1 MLPMLKTSLL
11 IMKAIRLVHLYEGV
25 SFGCDYNIECD
36 VPLME
41 KLIEVIEGMH
51 GRATWIAPPRLKEIV
66 DQLES
71 RDLDVE
77 VVNGYFEDI
86 MWTIEDYRHTQ
97 AEVMTNILRALG
109 LPLDVNVIGGL
120 TKRVL
125 KPHLPFGGQVRW
137 VCKYHSQRFDGYFKA
152 YASKGEISRNVL
164 TSDKYSVQS
173 AIELIRQALDLTNS
187 MGSEI
192 AEAAHVVLKM
202 SLEIQIH
209 RELVLAL
216 GLITARVVR
225 HVYSG
230 PSDSGRALLCLFTDI
245 GNYFK
250 TKLLSVQLWKIQQ
263 NITEWHPEI
272 ESIASYIDHLHDR
285 LFQCTMH
292 FHFNMKI
299 QVVGRVK
306 EDLKHDFAKI
316 MYNLENIDKRVEML
330 LEIPRHRQMDAFYD
344 QLIQLQRGFEF
355 YNCQVALGN
364 IHLSTDYEI
373 DVTLSKSQICR
384 VIDRISH
391 TSGGLQLGTIQP
403 WMLSSDDVQFDPNDQ
418 SMVLG
423 RGGFATVFKG
433 RYYGQAVAVKR
444 FDQIF
449 STDSV
454 GLEKMIA
461 KEINGW
467 KNISHQPYVL
477 TLVGICTKTPTP
489 ILVSELC
496 QTNIRRYIRDRPDM
510 LLPLV
515 YQFACGLACI
525 HKANIIHRD
534 LKGDNVLITYQDTVA
549 IADFGLSRT
558 ITSLENTN
566 TTVKRAG
573 TLNWMSPEQYFLP
586 RSVTAKSD
594 VWSIGMTLWE
604 ILCDDTP
611 FRDCSEHE
619 VREEIYQ
626 SENDRPEKP
635 EEMDP
640 VLEPLWTLM
649 ARCWRLK
656 PEARPSSDEI
666 VEFLKNEFATQ
677 LEGL

>member
-1 MLPMLKTSLL
+1 
-11 IMKAIRLVHLYEGV
+11 
-25 SFGCDYNIECD
+25 
-36 VPLME
+36 
-41 KLIEVIEGMH
+41 
-51 GRATWIAPPRLKEIV
+51 
-66 DQLES
+66 
-71 RDLDVE
+71 
-77 VVNGYFEDI
+77 
-86 MWTIEDYRHTQ
+86 
-97 AEVMTNILRALG
+97 
-109 LPLDVNVIGGL
+109 
-120 TKRVL
+120 
-125 KPHLPFGGQVRW
+125 
-137 VCKYHSQRFDGYFKA
+137 
-152 YASKGEISRNVL
+152 
-164 TSDKYSVQS
+164 
-173 AIELIRQALDLTNS
+173 
-187 MGSEI
+187 
-192 AEAAHVVLKM
+192 
-202 SLEIQIH
+202 
-209 RELVLAL
+209 
-216 GLITARVVR
+216 
-225 HVYSG
+225 
-230 PSDSGRALLCLFTDI
+230 
-245 GNYFK
+245 
-250 TKLLSVQLWKIQQ
+250 
-263 NITEWHPEI
+263 
-272 ESIASYIDHLHDR
+272 
-285 LFQCTMH
+285 
-292 FHFNMKI
+292 MKI

-384 VIDRISH
+384 VIDHISH
-391 TSGGLQLGTIQP
+391 TSGGLQLDTIQP
-403 WMLSSDDVQFDPNDQ
+403 WMLSSDDVQFDPNDLA
-418 SMVLG
+418 MG
-423 RGGFATVFKG
+423 RGAFGTVFKG
-433 RYYGQAVAVKR
+433 RYYGQAVTVKR

-496 QTNIRRYIRDRPDM
+496 RTNIRRYIRDRPDM

-515 YQFACGLACI
+515 YQFACGLACL

-558 ITSLENTN
+558 ITSLENTK
-566 TTVKRAG
+566 TAVKRAG
-573 TLNWMSPEQYFLP
+573 TLNWMSPEQYFKP

-594 VWSIGMTLWE
+594 VWSFGMTLWE

-619 VREEIYQ
+619 FREEIYQ
-626 SENDRPEKP
+626 RENDRPEKP